1 MRKVPLWFHLLVRKL
16 SMYNNKSKQHNKK
29 VNKYARPQS
38 D

>member
-1 MRKVPLWFHLLVRKL
+1 
-16 SMYNNKSKQHNKK
+16 MYNNKSKQHNKK